1 MQGPL
6 REQARSHRGAA
17 GLVGWCG
24 GQSSMNLSG
33 PFIKRP
39 VATMLLSLAIMLL
52 GGVSFGLL
60 PVSPLPQMDFPV
72 IVVQASLPGA
82 SPEVM
87 ASTVA
92 TPLERSF
99 GSIAGVN
106 TMSSR
111 SSQGSTRVILQFDL
125 DRDINGAAREVQAA
139 INASR
144 TLLPSGMRSMPTY
157 KKVNP
162 SQAPIMV
169 LSLTSDV
176 LEKGQLYD
184 LASTILSQSLSQ
196 VQGVGE
202 VQIGGSSLP
211 AVRIELEPQ
220 SLNQY
225 GVALDDVRNTIAN
238 ANVRRPKGSVE
249 DDQRLWQVQAN
260 DQLEKA
266 KDYESLIIHYNG
278 GAALRLKDVA
288 KVSDGVEDRYNSGFF
303 NDDAA
308 VLLVINRQAGANIIE
323 TVNEI
328 KAQLPALQ
336 AVLPASVKLNLAM
349 DRSPVIKA
357 TLHEAEMTLLI
368 AVALVILVVFLFL
381 GNFRASLIPTLAVPV
396 SLVGTFA
403 VMYLYGFSLNNL
415 SLMALILATGL
426 VVDDAIVVL
435 ENISRHIDE
444 GVRPMRAAYLGAQ
457 EVGFTLLSMNVSLV
471 AVFLSI
477 LFMGGIIE
485 SLFREFSIT
494 LAAAIVVSLVVSLTL
509 TPMLCARW
517 LKPHTPGQEN
527 RLQRWSR
534 RANDWMVG
542 KYATSLDWVLRHK
555 RLTLLSLFV
564 TIGVNIAL
572 YVVVPKTFMPQQ
584 DTGQLIGF
592 VRGDDGLSFSVMQ
605 PKMEIFRR
613 AVLKDEA
620 VESVAGFIGGN
631 NGTNNAFMLVRLKP
645 IKERS
650 ISAQKVIERLR
661 KEMPKVPGAQLML
674 MADQDLQFGGGREQ
688 TTSQYS
694 YILQSG
700 DLGALR
706 EWYPKVV
713 TALKALPELT
723 AIDAREGRG
732 ARQVT
737 LIVDRDQAKRLGV
750 DMDMVTAV
758 LNNAYS
764 QRQIST
770 IYDSL
775 NQYQVV
781 MEVNPKYAQDPITL
795 KQVQVITAD
804 GARIPLS
811 TIAHYENSLENDRVS
826 HEGQFASESI
836 AFDMAE
842 GVTVEQGGA
851 AIERAIAKVGL
862 PEDVIAKM
870 AGTADAFAATQK
882 SQPWMILG
890 ALVAVYLVLGV
901 LYESYIHP
909 LTILSTLPSAGVG
922 ALLSIYALGGEF
934 SLISL
939 LGLFLLIGVV
949 KKNAILMIDLALQ
962 LERSQGMAPLES
974 IRSACLQR
982 LRPILM
988 TTLAAILGALPLLMS
1003 RAEGAEMRQ
1012 PLGLTIIGGL
1022 IFSQVLTLYTT
1033 PVVYLYLDRLRH
1045 RFNKWRGVRT
1055 DAALETPL

>member
-1 MQGPL
+1 
-6 REQARSHRGAA
+6 
-17 GLVGWCG
+17 
-24 GQSSMNLSG
+24 MNLSG
-33 PFIKRP
+33 PFIRRP

-52 GGVSFGLL
+52 GGMSFGLL

-72 IVVQASLPGA
+72 IVVQANLPGA

-99 GSIAGVN
+99 GAIAGVN

-144 TLLPSGMRSMPTY
+144 NLLPSGMRSMPTY

-162 SQAPIMV
+162 SQAPVMV

-196 VQGVGE
+196 VSGVGE

-220 SLNQY
+220 LLNQY
-225 GVALDDVRNTIAN
+225 GVALDDVRKAIADS
-238 ANVRRPKGSVE
+238 NVRRPKGSVE
-249 DDQRLWQVQAN
+249 DDQRMWQIQAN

-266 KDYESLIIHYNG
+266 KDYETLVIRYQDGSV
-278 GAALRLKDVA
+278 LRLKDVA
-288 KVSDGVEDRYNSGFF
+288 KVIDGVEDRYNSGFF
-303 NDDAA
+303 NNDAA

-368 AVALVILVVFLFL
+368 AVALVVLVVFLFL

-444 GVRPMRAAYLGAQ
+444 GVPPMQAAYLGAK
-457 EVGFTLLSMNVSLV
+457 EVGFTLLSMNASLV

-477 LFMGGIIE
+477 LFMGGIVE

-517 LKPHTPGQEN
+517 LKPHEPGQEN
-527 RLQRWSR
+527 RLQRTSR
-534 RANDWMVG
+534 RFNDWMVSG
-542 KYATSLDWVLRHK
+542 YATSLDWVLRHR
-555 RLTLLSLFV
+555 RLTLLSLLV
-564 TIGVNIAL
+564 TVGVNIAL

-605 PKMEIFRR
+605 PKMEVFRR
-613 AVLKDEA
+613 AVLKDDA
-620 VESVAGFIGGN
+620 VQSVAGFIGGN

-694 YILQSG
+694 YILQSA
-700 DLGALR
+700 DLASLR

-713 TALKALPELT
+713 AAFRALPELT
-723 AIDAREGRG
+723 AIDARDGGG
-732 ARQVT
+732 AQQVT
-737 LIVDRDQAKRLGV
+737 LVVDRDQAKRLGI
-750 DMDMVTAV
+750 DMAMVTTV

-781 MEVNPKYAQDPITL
+781 MEVNPKYAQDPNTL
-795 KQVQVITAD
+795 EQVQVITAD
-804 GARIPLS
+804 GARVPLS
-811 TIAHYENSLENDRVS
+811 TIAHYENSLEDDRVS
-826 HEGQFASESI
+826 HEGQFASEGIS
-836 AFDMAE
+836 FDMAE
-842 GVTVEQGGA
+842 GVTVEQGTA
-851 AIERAIAKVGL
+851 AIERAIARLGM

-882 SQPWMILG
+882 GQPLMILG
-890 ALVAVYLVLGV
+890 ALLAVYLVLGV

-922 ALLSIYALGGEF
+922 ALLSIYVLGEEF

-962 LERSQGMAPLES
+962 LERGGLAPQES
-974 IRSACLQR
+974 IRSACLLR

-988 TTLAAILGALPLLMS
+988 TTLAAILGALPLLIGG
-1003 RAEGAEMRQ
+1003 AEGSEMRQ

-1022 IFSQVLTLYTT
+1022 VFSQVLTLYTT
-1033 PVVYLYLDRLRH
+1033 PVVYLYLDKLRH
-1045 RFNKWRGVRT
+1045 RFNRWRGVRT
-1055 DAALETPL
+1055 DAAMETPL

>member
-1 MQGPL
+1 
-6 REQARSHRGAA
+6 
-17 GLVGWCG
+17 
-24 GQSSMNLSG
+24 MNLSG
-33 PFIKRP
+33 PFIRRP

-60 PVSPLPQMDFPV
+60 PVSPLPQIDFPV
-72 IVVQASLPGA
+72 IVVSASLPGA

-99 GSIAGVN
+99 GAIAGVN

-111 SSQGSTRVILQFDL
+111 SSQGSTRVILQFDQ

-144 TLLPSGMRSMPTY
+144 NLLPSGMRSMPTY

-176 LEKGQLYD
+176 LSKGELYD

-196 VQGVGE
+196 VPGVGE

-220 SLNQY
+220 LLNQY
-225 GVALDDVRNTIAN
+225 GVSLDEVRNTIAN
-238 ANVRRPKGSVE
+238 ANVRRPKGAVSDGE
-249 DDQRLWQVQAN
+249 RNWQIQAN

-266 KDYESLIIHYNG
+266 KDYEPLIIRYQD
-278 GAALRLKDVA
+278 GAALRLSHVA
-288 KVSDGVEDRYNSGFF
+288 KVQDSVEDRYNSGFF
-303 NDDAA
+303 NNDAA
-308 VLLVINRQAGANIIE
+308 VLLVVNRQAGANIIE
-323 TVNEI
+323 TVNAI

-403 VMYLYGFSLNNL
+403 IMYLYGFSLNNL

-435 ENISRHIDE
+435 ENISRHIDA
-444 GVRPMRAAYLGAQ
+444 GIAPMKAAYLGAK

-494 LAAAIVVSLVVSLTL
+494 LAASIVVSLVVSLTL

-517 LKPHTPGQEN
+517 LKPHVPGTEN
-527 RLQRWSR
+527 AMQRWSNR
-534 RANDWMVG
+534 LNERMVNG
-542 KYATSLDWVLRHK
+542 YARSLDWVLRHK
-555 RLTLLSLFV
+555 RLTLFSLLV
-564 TIGVNIAL
+564 TIGVNVAL

-605 PKMEIFRR
+605 PKMEIFRK
-613 AVLKDEA
+613 AVLADPA

-631 NGTNNAFMLVRLKP
+631 GGTNNALMIVRLKP
-645 IKERS
+645 ISERK

-661 KEMPKVPGAQLML
+661 ETLPKVPGGRLML

-688 TTSQYS
+688 TSSQYS

-700 DLGALR
+700 DLSELR
-706 EWYPKVV
+706 TWYPKVV
-713 TALKALPELT
+713 EALKALPELT

-732 ARQVT
+732 AQQVT
-737 LIVDRDQAKRLGV
+737 LVVDRDQAKRLGV
-750 DMDMVTAV
+750 DMNMVTAV

-775 NQYQVV
+775 NQYRVV
-781 MEVNPKYAQDPITL
+781 MEVNPQYARDPETL
-795 KQVQVITAD
+795 NQVQVITAD
-804 GARIPLS
+804 GQRIPLS
-811 TIAHYENSLENDRVS
+811 TIAHYENSLQDDRVE
-826 HEGQFASESI
+826 HEGQFASETI
-836 AFDMAE
+836 AFDLAN
-842 GVTVEQGGA
+842 GVSLEQGTA
-851 AIERAIAKVGL
+851 AIERAIAKLGL

-870 AGTADAFAATQK
+870 AGTGDAFAATQK
-882 SQPWMILG
+882 SQPFMILG
-890 ALVAVYLVLGV
+890 ALVAVYLVLGI

-922 ALLSIYALGGEF
+922 ALLSIYLTGGEF

-962 LERSQGMAPLES
+962 LERHAGMSPQES

-988 TTLAAILGALPLLMS
+988 TTLAALLGALPLMLS
-1003 RAEGAEMRQ
+1003 HAEGAEMRQ

-1022 IFSQVLTLYTT
+1022 IFSQILTLYTT
-1033 PVVYLYLDRLRH
+1033 PVVYLYLDRVRH
-1045 RFNKWRGVRT
+1045 RFNQWRGVRT

>member
-1 MQGPL
+1 
-6 REQARSHRGAA
+6 
-17 GLVGWCG
+17 
-24 GQSSMNLSG
+24 MNLSG

-39 VATMLLSLAIMLL
+39 VATMLLSFAIMLL

-72 IVVQASLPGA
+72 IVVQANLPGA

-99 GSIAGVN
+99 GAIAGVN

-144 TLLPSGMRSMPTY
+144 NLLPSGMRSMPTY

-176 LEKGQLYD
+176 LKKGQLYD

-196 VQGVGE
+196 VSGVGE

-211 AVRIELEPQ
+211 AVRIELEPHL
-220 SLNQY
+220 LNQY
-225 GVALDDVRNTIAN
+225 GVALDDVRTAV
-238 ANVRRPKGSVE
+238 ADSNVRRPKGSVE
-249 DDQRLWQVQAN
+249 DDQRMWQVQAN

-266 KDYESLIIHYNG
+266 KDYETLIIRYQDG
-278 GAALRLKDVA
+278 SVLRLKDVA
-288 KVSDGVEDRYNSGFF
+288 KVTDSVEDRYNSGFF
-303 NDDAA
+303 NNDAA

-368 AVALVILVVFLFL
+368 AVALVVLVVFLFL

-444 GVRPMRAAYLGAQ
+444 GVPPMKAAYRGAE

-494 LAAAIVVSLVVSLTL
+494 LAASIVVSLVVSLTL

-517 LKPHTPGQEN
+517 LKPHVPGQEN
-527 RLQRWSR
+527 RLQRWSQR
-534 RANDWMVG
+534 LNERMVRG
-542 KYATSLDWVLRHK
+542 YAISLDWVLHHR
-555 RLTLLSLFV
+555 RLTLLSLLV
-564 TIGVNIAL
+564 TIGVNVAL

-592 VRGDDGLSFSVMQ
+592 VRGDDGLSFNVMQ

-620 VESVAGFIGGN
+620 VQSVAGFIGGN

-645 IKERS
+645 IKERN

-694 YILQSG
+694 YILQSA
-700 DLGALR
+700 DLASLR
-706 EWYPKVV
+706 AWYPKVV
-713 TALKALPELT
+713 AAFRALPELT
-723 AIDAREGRG
+723 AIDARDGGG
-732 ARQVT
+732 AQQVT
-737 LIVDRDQAKRLGV
+737 LVVDRDQAKRLGI

-781 MEVNPKYAQDPITL
+781 MEVNPKYAQDPSTL
-795 KQVQVITAD
+795 EQVQVITAD
-804 GARIPLS
+804 GARVPLS
-811 TIAHYENSLENDRVS
+811 AIAHYENSLEDDRVS
-826 HEGQFASESI
+826 HEGQFASEGIS
-836 AFDMAE
+836 FDMAE
-842 GVTVEQGGA
+842 GVTVEQGTA
-851 AIERAIAKVGL
+851 AIERALAKLGL

-882 SQPWMILG
+882 SQPFMILG
-890 ALVAVYLVLGV
+890 ALLAVYLVLGV

-962 LERSQGMAPLES
+962 LERAGQTPLES
-974 IRSACLQR
+974 IRSACLLR

-988 TTLAAILGALPLLMS
+988 TTLAAILGALPLLLGA
-1003 RAEGAEMRQ
+1003 AEGSEMRR

-1022 IFSQVLTLYTT
+1022 VFSQVLTLYTT
-1033 PVVYLYLDRLRH
+1033 PVVYLYLDKLRH
-1045 RFNKWRGVRT
+1045 RFNRWRGVRT

>member
-1 MQGPL
+1 
-6 REQARSHRGAA
+6 
-17 GLVGWCG
+17 
-24 GQSSMNLSG
+24 MNLSG

-99 GSIAGVN
+99 GAIAGVN

-144 TLLPSGMRSMPTY
+144 NLLPSGMRSMPTY

-220 SLNQY
+220 ALNQY
-225 GVALDDVRNTIAN
+225 GVALDDVRKTIAD

-249 DDQRLWQVQAN
+249 DGQRLWQIQAN

-266 KDYESLIIHYNG
+266 KDYESLIIHYAD

-444 GVRPMRAAYLGAQ
+444 GVKPMQAAYLGAK

-477 LFMGGIIE
+477 LFMGGIVE

-534 RANDWMVG
+534 RTNDWMVD
-542 KYATSLDWVLRHK
+542 KYAISLDWVLRHR

-564 TIGVNIAL
+564 TVGVNVAL

-620 VESVAGFIGGN
+620 VESVAGFIGGS

-645 IKERS
+645 IKDRQL
-650 ISAQKVIERLR
+650 SAQKVIERLR

-688 TTSQYS
+688 TSSQYS

-700 DLGALR
+700 DLGQLR

-713 TALKALPELT
+713 AALRALPELT
-723 AIDAREGRG
+723 AIDAREGKG
-732 ARQVT
+732 AQQVT

-750 DMDMVTAV
+750 DMDMVTSV

-781 MEVNPKYAQDPITL
+781 MEVNPKYAQDPVTL

-804 GARIPLS
+804 GARVPLS
-811 TIAHYENSLENDRVS
+811 TFAHYESSLEDDRVS
-826 HEGQFASESI
+826 HEGQFASEDI

-842 GVTVEQGGA
+842 GVTVEQGSA

-882 SQPWMILG
+882 SQPFMILG
-890 ALVAVYLVLGV
+890 ALLAVYLVLGV

-962 LERSQGMAPLES
+962 LERHQGMTPLES

-988 TTLAAILGALPLLMS
+988 TTLAAILGALPLLLS

-1033 PVVYLYLDRLRH
+1033 PVVYLYLDKLRH

>member
-1 MQGPL
+1 
-6 REQARSHRGAA
+6 
-17 GLVGWCG
+17 
-24 GQSSMNLSG
+24 MNLSG
-33 PFIKRP
+33 PFIRRP

-99 GSIAGVN
+99 GAIAGVN

-144 TLLPSGMRSMPTY
+144 NLLPSGMRSMPTY

-196 VQGVGE
+196 VSGVGE

-220 SLNQY
+220 LLNQY
-225 GVALDDVRNTIAN
+225 GVALDDVRKTIAE

-249 DDQRLWQVQAN
+249 NSEQMWQVQAN

-266 KDYESLIIHYNG
+266 KDYEPLIIHYKD

-368 AVALVILVVFLFL
+368 AVALVILVVYLFL
-381 GNFRASLIPTLAVPV
+381 GNLRASLIPTLAVPV

-444 GVRPMRAAYLGAQ
+444 GIAPIKAAYLGAK

-477 LFMGGIIE
+477 LFMGGIIQ

-517 LKPHTPGQEN
+517 LKPHVPGREN
-527 RLQRWSR
+527 GLQRWSQH
-534 RANDWMVG
+534 ANDWMVAR
-542 KYATSLDWVLRHK
+542 YASSLDWVLRHK

-592 VRGDDGLSFSVMQ
+592 VRGDDGLSFTVMQ

-613 AVLKDEA
+613 EVLKDPA

-645 IKERS
+645 IKERNM
-650 ISAQKVIERLR
+650 SAQKVIERLR

-694 YILQSG
+694 YIIQSG
-700 DLGALR
+700 DLGSLR

-713 TALKALPELT
+713 TALRALPELT

-732 ARQVT
+732 AQQVT
-737 LIVDRDQAKRLGV
+737 LVVDRDQAKRLGI
-750 DMDMVTAV
+750 DMNMVTAV

-781 MEVNPKYAQDPITL
+781 MEVNPKYAQDPVTL
-795 KQVQVITAD
+795 NQVQVITAD
-804 GARIPLS
+804 GARVPLS
-811 TIAHYENSLENDRVS
+811 TIAHYENSLEDDRVS

-836 AFDMAE
+836 SFDMAE
-842 GVTVEQGGA
+842 GVTVEQGTA
-851 AIERAIAKVGL
+851 AIERAIAKVGM
-862 PEDVIAKM
+862 PEDVIVKM

-882 SQPWMILG
+882 SQPFMILG
-890 ALVAVYLVLGV
+890 ALLAVYLVLGV

-922 ALLSIYALGGEF
+922 ALLSIYVLGGEF

-962 LERSQGMAPLES
+962 LERHQGLGPLES
-974 IRSACLQR
+974 IRSACLLR

-988 TTLAAILGALPLLMS
+988 TTLAAILGALPLLLGS
-1003 RAEGAEMRQ
+1003 AEGAEMRQ

-1022 IFSQVLTLYTT
+1022 VFSQILTLYTT

-1045 RFNKWRGVRT
+1045 KFNHWRGVRT

>member
-1 MQGPL
+1 
-6 REQARSHRGAA
+6 
-17 GLVGWCG
+17 
-24 GQSSMNLSG
+24 MNLSG

-72 IVVQASLPGA
+72 IVVSASLPGA

-99 GSIAGVN
+99 GAIAGVN
-106 TMSSR
+106 TMSSN
-111 SSQGSTRVILQFDL
+111 SSQGSTRVILQFDQ

-144 TLLPSGMRSMPTY
+144 NLLPSGMKSMPTY
-157 KKVNP
+157 KKINP

-169 LSLTSDV
+169 LSLTSEV
-176 LEKGQLYD
+176 LSKGQLYD

-196 VQGVGE
+196 VPGVGE

-220 SLNQY
+220 LLNQY
-225 GVALDDVRNTIAN
+225 GVSLDDVRNTIAN
-238 ANVRRPKGSVE
+238 ANVRRPKGAVSDGE
-249 DDQRLWQVQAN
+249 RNWQIQAN

-266 KDYESLIIHYNG
+266 KDYEPLIIRYQD
-278 GAALRLKDVA
+278 GAALRLSHVA
-288 KVSDGVEDRYNSGFF
+288 KVKDSVEDRYNSGFF
-303 NDDAA
+303 NNDAA
-308 VLLVINRQAGANIIE
+308 VLLVVNRQAGANIIE
-323 TVNEI
+323 TVNAI

-336 AVLPASVKLNLAM
+336 AVLPASVQLNLAM

-381 GNFRASLIPTLAVPV
+381 GNLRASLIPTLAVPV

-403 VMYLYGFSLNNL
+403 IMYLYGFSLNNL

-435 ENISRHIDE
+435 ENISRHIDA
-444 GVRPMRAAYLGAQ
+444 GVAPMKAAYLGAK

-477 LFMGGIIE
+477 LFMGGIVE

-494 LAAAIVVSLVVSLTL
+494 LAASIVVSLVVSLTL

-517 LKPHTPGQEN
+517 LKPHVPGTEN
-527 RLQRWSR
+527 AMQRWSIR
-534 RANDWMVG
+534 LNERMVSG
-542 KYATSLDWVLRHK
+542 YARSLDWVLRHK
-555 RLTLLSLFV
+555 RLTLFSLLL
-564 TIGVNIAL
+564 TIGVNVAL

-605 PKMEIFRR
+605 PKMEIFRK
-613 AVLKDEA
+613 AVLADPA

-631 NGTNNAFMLVRLKP
+631 GGTNNAFMIVRLKP
-645 IKERS
+645 ISERKV
-650 ISAQKVIERLR
+650 SAQKVIERLR
-661 KEMPKVPGAQLML
+661 ENMPKVPGGRLML
-674 MADQDLQFGGGREQ
+674 MADQDLQFGGGRDQ
-688 TTSQYS
+688 TSSQYS

-700 DLGALR
+700 DLAQLR
-706 EWYPKVV
+706 IWYPKVV
-713 TALKALPELT
+713 AALKALPELT

-732 ARQVT
+732 AQQVT
-737 LIVDRDQAKRLGV
+737 LVVDRDQAKRLGV

-781 MEVNPKYAQDPITL
+781 MEVNPKYAQDPETL
-795 KQVQVITAD
+795 NQVQVITAD
-804 GARIPLS
+804 GQRIPLS
-811 TIAHYENSLENDRVS
+811 TIAHYENSLQNDRVS

-836 AFDMAE
+836 AFDMAP
-842 GVTVEQGGA
+842 GVTMEQGTA
-851 AIERAIAKVGL
+851 AIERAIAKLGL
-862 PEDVIAKM
+862 PEEVIAKM
-870 AGTADAFAATQK
+870 AGTGDAFAATQK
-882 SQPWMILG
+882 SQPFMILG
-890 ALVAVYLVLGV
+890 ALVAVYLVLGI

-922 ALLSIYALGGEF
+922 ALLSIYLTGGEF

-962 LERSQGMAPLES
+962 LERHSGLDPQES

-988 TTLAAILGALPLLMS
+988 TTLAAILGALPLMLS
-1003 RAEGAEMRQ
+1003 SAEGAEMRQ

-1022 IFSQVLTLYTT
+1022 IFSQILTLYTT

>member
-1 MQGPL
+1 
-6 REQARSHRGAA
+6 
-17 GLVGWCG
+17 
-24 GQSSMNLSG
+24 
-33 PFIKRP
+33 
-39 VATMLLSLAIMLL
+39 MLLSLAIMLL

-99 GSIAGVN
+99 GAIAGVN

-144 TLLPSGMRSMPTY
+144 NLLPSGMRSMPTY

-220 SLNQY
+220 ALNQY
-225 GVALDDVRNTIAN
+225 GVALDEVRKTIAD

-249 DDQRLWQVQAN
+249 DGQRLWQIQAN

-266 KDYESLIIHYNG
+266 KDYESLIIHYAD

-444 GVRPMRAAYLGAQ
+444 GVKPMQAAYLGAK

-477 LFMGGIIE
+477 LFMGGIVE

-534 RANDWMVG
+534 RTNDWMVAR
-542 KYATSLDWVLRHK
+542 YATSLDWVLRHR

-564 TIGVNIAL
+564 TVGVNVAL

-620 VESVAGFIGGN
+620 VESVAGFIGGS

-645 IKERS
+645 IKDRQL
-650 ISAQKVIERLR
+650 SAQKVIERLR

-688 TTSQYS
+688 TSSQYS

-700 DLGALR
+700 DLGELR
-706 EWYPKVV
+706 KWYPKVV
-713 TALKALPELT
+713 AALRALPELT
-723 AIDAREGRG
+723 AIDAREGKG
-732 ARQVT
+732 AQQVT
-737 LIVDRDQAKRLGV
+737 LIVDRDQAKRLGI
-750 DMDMVTAV
+750 DMDMVTSV

-781 MEVNPKYAQDPITL
+781 MEVNQKYAQDPVTL

-804 GARIPLS
+804 GARVPLS
-811 TIAHYENSLENDRVS
+811 TFAHYENSLEDDRVS
-826 HEGQFASESI
+826 HEGQFASEDI

-842 GVTVEQGGA
+842 GVTVEQGSA

-882 SQPWMILG
+882 SQPFMILG
-890 ALVAVYLVLGV
+890 ALLAVYLVLGV

-962 LERSQGMAPLES
+962 LERHQGMTPLES

-988 TTLAAILGALPLLMS
+988 TTLAAILGALPLLLS

-1033 PVVYLYLDRLRH
+1033 PVVYLYLDKLRH

>member
-1 MQGPL
+1 
-6 REQARSHRGAA
+6 
-17 GLVGWCG
+17 
-24 GQSSMNLSG
+24 MNLSG
-33 PFIKRP
+33 PFIRRP
-39 VATMLLSLAIMLL
+39 VATMLLSFAIMLL

-60 PVSPLPQMDFPV
+60 PVAPLPQMDFPV
-72 IVVQASLPGA
+72 IVVQANLPGA

-99 GSIAGVN
+99 GAIAGVN

-144 TLLPSGMRSMPTY
+144 NLLPSGMRSMPTY

-196 VQGVGE
+196 VSGVGE

-220 SLNQY
+220 LLNQY
-225 GVALDDVRNTIAN
+225 GVALDDVRSAIADS
-238 ANVRRPKGSVE
+238 NVRRPKGSVE
-249 DDQRLWQVQAN
+249 DAQRMWQIQAN

-266 KDYESLIIHYNG
+266 KDYETLIIRYQDG
-278 GAALRLKDVA
+278 SVLRLKDVA
-288 KVSDGVEDRYNSGFF
+288 KVTDGVEDRYNSGFF

-328 KAQLPALQ
+328 KNQLPALQ

-368 AVALVILVVFLFL
+368 AVALVVLVVFLFL

-444 GVRPMRAAYLGAQ
+444 GVPPMKAAYLGAE

-517 LKPHTPGQEN
+517 LKPHVPGQEN

-534 RANDWMVG
+534 RLNERMVRG
-542 KYATSLDWVLRHK
+542 YARSLDWVLRHR
-555 RLTLLSLFV
+555 RLTLLSLLV

-592 VRGDDGLSFSVMQ
+592 VRGDDGLSFNVMQ

-645 IKERS
+645 INERG

-661 KEMPKVPGAQLML
+661 KEMPLVPGGRLML

-700 DLGALR
+700 DLASLR
-706 EWYPKVV
+706 QWYPKV
-713 TALKALPELT
+713 AAAFRALPELT
-723 AIDAREGRG
+723 AIDARDGGG
-732 ARQVT
+732 AQQIT
-737 LIVDRDQAKRLGV
+737 LVVDRDQAKRLGI
-750 DMDMVTAV
+750 DMDMVTSV

-781 MEVNPKYAQDPITL
+781 MEVNPKYAQDPSTL
-795 KQVQVITAD
+795 DQVQVITAD
-804 GARIPLS
+804 GARVPLS
-811 TIAHYENSLENDRVS
+811 TIAHYESSLEDDRVS
-826 HEGQFASESI
+826 HEGQFASEDIS
-836 AFDMAE
+836 FDLAE
-842 GVTVEQGGA
+842 GVTVEQGTA
-851 AIERAIAKVGL
+851 AIERAIARLGM
-862 PEDVIAKM
+862 PEDIIAKM

-882 SQPWMILG
+882 SQPFMILG
-890 ALVAVYLVLGV
+890 ALLAVYLVLGV

-909 LTILSTLPSAGVG
+909 LTILSNLPSAGVG
-922 ALLSIYALGGEF
+922 ALLSIYLLGGEF

-962 LERSQGMAPLES
+962 LERGGQSPQDS
-974 IRSACLQR
+974 IRNACLLR

-988 TTLAAILGALPLLMS
+988 TTLAAILGALPLLLGG
-1003 RAEGAEMRQ
+1003 AEGSEMRQ

-1022 IFSQVLTLYTT
+1022 VFSQILTLYTT
-1033 PVVYLYLDRLRH
+1033 PVVYLYLDKLRH
-1045 RFNKWRGVRT
+1045 RFNRWRGVRT

>member
-1 MQGPL
+1 
-6 REQARSHRGAA
+6 
-17 GLVGWCG
+17 
-24 GQSSMNLSG
+24 MNLSG
-33 PFIKRP
+33 PFIRRP
-39 VATMLLSLAIMLL
+39 VATMLLSLAIVLL

-99 GSIAGVN
+99 GVIPGVN

-144 TLLPSGMRSMPTY
+144 NLLPSGMRSMPTY

-176 LEKGQLYD
+176 LQKGQLYD

-196 VQGVGE
+196 VPGVGE

-220 SLNQY
+220 ALNQY
-225 GVALDDVRNTIAN
+225 GVALDDVRTTIAN
-238 ANVRRPKGSVE
+238 ANVRRPKGSLE
-249 DDQRLWQVQAN
+249 DDQRNWQVQAN

-266 KDYESLIIHYNG
+266 KDYEPLIIHYQN
-278 GAALRLKDVA
+278 GAALRLGDVA
-288 KVSDGVEDRYNSGFF
+288 KIKDSVEDRYNSGFF
-303 NDDAA
+303 NNDAA
-308 VLLVINRQAGANIIE
+308 VLLVINRQAGANIIQ

-336 AVLPASVKLNLAM
+336 AVLPSSVKLNLAM

-368 AVALVILVVFLFL
+368 AVALVVLVVYLFL

-396 SLVGTFA
+396 SLIGTFA
-403 VMYLYGFSLNNL
+403 IMYLYGFSLNNL

-444 GVRPMRAAYLGAQ
+444 GVSPMKAAYLGAK

-494 LAAAIVVSLVVSLTL
+494 LAVSIIVSLVVSLTL

-517 LKPHTPGQEN
+517 LKPQGAQT
-527 RLQRWSR
+527 RLQRWSEQ
-534 RANDWMVG
+534 ANERMVSA
-542 KYATSLDWVLRHK
+542 YARSLDWVLRHR
-555 RLTLLSLFV
+555 RLTLLSLLV
-564 TIGVNIAL
+564 TIAVNVAL

-592 VRGDDGLSFSVMQ
+592 IRGDDGLSFGVMQ
-605 PKMEIFRR
+605 PKMETFRKAILADP
-613 AVLKDEA
+613 AVQ
-620 VESVAGFIGGN
+620 SVAGFIGGN

-645 IKERS
+645 IKERN

-661 KEMPKVPGAQLML
+661 DEMPKVPGARLML

-688 TTSQYS
+688 TTAQYS
-694 YILQSG
+694 YILQSD
-700 DLGALR
+700 DLAALR
-706 EWYPKVV
+706 EWYPKVI
-713 TALKALPELT
+713 AAFKGLPELT

-732 ARQVT
+732 AQQTT
-737 LIVDRDQAKRLGV
+737 LVVDRDTAKRLGV
-750 DMDMVTAV
+750 DMSMVTAV

-781 MEVNPKYAQDPITL
+781 MEVNPKYAQDPETL
-795 KQVQVITAD
+795 NQVKVIGSD
-804 GARIPLS
+804 GQRIPLS
-811 TIAHYENSLENDRVS
+811 AIAHYENSLQEDQVS
-826 HEGQFASESI
+826 HEGQFASQSLS
-836 AFDMAE
+836 FDMAP
-842 GVTVEQGGA
+842 GVTVEQGTA
-851 AIERAIAKVGL
+851 AIERAVAKLGL
-862 PEDVIAKM
+862 PESVIAKM
-870 AGTADAFAATQK
+870 AGTSDAFAATQK
-882 SQPWMILG
+882 SQPFMILG

-922 ALLSIYALGGEF
+922 ALLSIYLLGGEF

-962 LERSQGMAPLES
+962 LERHSALEPLAS
-974 IRSACLQR
+974 IREACLLR

-988 TTLAAILGALPLLMS
+988 TTLAAILGALPLLLS
-1003 RAEGAEMRQ
+1003 TAEGAEMRQ

-1022 IFSQVLTLYTT
+1022 VFSQVLTLYTT

-1045 RFNKWRGVRT
+1045 RFNAWRGVRT
-1055 DAALETPL
+1055 DGALETPL

>member
-1 MQGPL
+1 
-6 REQARSHRGAA
+6 
-17 GLVGWCG
+17 
-24 GQSSMNLSG
+24 MNLSG

-39 VATMLLSLAIMLL
+39 VATMLLSLAILLL

-82 SPEVM
+82 SPDVM

-99 GSIAGVN
+99 GAIAGVN

-144 TLLPSGMRSMPTY
+144 NLLPSGMRSMPTY

-220 SLNQY
+220 ALNQY

-249 DDQRLWQVQAN
+249 DGQRLWQVQAN

-266 KDYESLIIHYNG
+266 KDYESLIIHYAD

-303 NDDAA
+303 NNDAA

-336 AVLPASVKLNLAM
+336 AVLPASVKLNVAM

-435 ENISRHIDE
+435 ENISRHIDK
-444 GVRPMRAAYLGAQ
+444 GVPPMKAAYLGAQ
-457 EVGFTLLSMNVSLV
+457 EVGFTLLSMNASLV

-477 LFMGGIIE
+477 LFMGGIVE

-494 LAAAIVVSLVVSLTL
+494 LAASIVVSLVVSLTL

-517 LKPHTPGQEN
+517 LKPHTPGEEN
-527 RLQRWSR
+527 RLQRWSQ
-534 RANDWMVG
+534 RANEWMVG
-542 KYATSLDWVLRHK
+542 KYATSLDWVLRHR
-555 RLTLLSLFV
+555 RLTLLSLIV
-564 TIGVNIAL
+564 TVGVNIAL

-605 PKMEIFRR
+605 PKMETFRR
-613 AVLKDEA
+613 AVLKDDA
-620 VESVAGFIGGN
+620 VQSVAGFIGGT

-645 IKERS
+645 IKERNL
-650 ISAQKVIERLR
+650 SAQKVIERLR
-661 KEMPKVPGAQLML
+661 KEMPKVAGAQLML

-694 YILQSG
+694 YILQSA
-700 DLGALR
+700 DLGELR
-706 EWYPKVV
+706 QWYPKVV

-732 ARQVT
+732 AQQVT

-795 KQVQVITAD
+795 NQVQVITAD

-811 TIAHYENSLENDRVS
+811 TIAHYENSLEDDRVS

-836 AFDMAE
+836 SFDMAE
-842 GVTVEQGGA
+842 GVAVEQGTA
-851 AIERAIAKVGL
+851 AIERAIARLGM
-862 PEDVIAKM
+862 PEDVIVKM

-962 LERSQGMAPLES
+962 LERHQGMAPLES

-988 TTLAAILGALPLLMS
+988 TTLAAILGALPLLLG

-1022 IFSQVLTLYTT
+1022 VFSQVLTLYTT
-1033 PVVYLYLDRLRH
+1033 PVVYLYLDKLRH
-1045 RFNKWRGVRT
+1045 RFNHWRGVRT

>member
-1 MQGPL
+1 
-6 REQARSHRGAA
+6 
-17 GLVGWCG
+17 
-24 GQSSMNLSG
+24 MNLSG

-99 GSIAGVN
+99 GTIAGVN

-527 RLQRWSR
+527 RLQRWSQQV
-534 RANDWMVG
+534 NEWMVG

-564 TIGVNIAL
+564 TIGVNVAL

-645 IKERS
+645 IKERN

-713 TALKALPELT
+713 TALRALPELT

-811 TIAHYENSLENDRVS
+811 TIAHYENSLEDDRVS

-836 AFDMAE
+836 SFDMAE
-842 GVTVEQGGA
+842 GVTVEQGTA

-862 PEDVIAKM
+862 PEDVIVKM

-882 SQPWMILG
+882 SQPFMILG

-962 LERSQGMAPLES
+962 LERHQGMAPLES

-988 TTLAAILGALPLLMS
+988 TTLAAILGALPLLLS

-1033 PVVYLYLDRLRH
+1033 PVVYLYLDKLRH

>member
-1 MQGPL
+1 
-6 REQARSHRGAA
+6 
-17 GLVGWCG
+17 
-24 GQSSMNLSG
+24 MNLSG

-99 GSIAGVN
+99 GAIAGVN

-144 TLLPSGMRSMPTY
+144 NLLPSGMRSMPTY

-196 VQGVGE
+196 VRGVGE

-220 SLNQY
+220 LLNQY
-225 GVALDDVRNTIAN
+225 GVALDDVRNAIAN
-238 ANVRRPKGSVE
+238 ANQRRPKGSVE
-249 DDQRLWQVQAN
+249 DDQRLWQIQAN

-266 KDYESLIIHYNG
+266 RDYEPLIIHYKD

-381 GNFRASLIPTLAVPV
+381 GNFRASVIPTLAVPV

-444 GVRPMRAAYLGAQ
+444 GIAPMKAAYLGAK

-477 LFMGGIIE
+477 LFMGGIIQ

-527 RLQRWSR
+527 TLQRWSR
-534 RANDWMVG
+534 RSNEWMVG

-555 RLTLLSLFV
+555 RLTLFSLLV
-564 TIGVNIAL
+564 TIGVNVAL

-613 AVLKDEA
+613 AVLKDTA

-645 IKERS
+645 IKERD

-700 DLGALR
+700 DLGELR
-706 EWYPKVV
+706 QWYPKVV
-713 TALKALPELT
+713 SALRALPELT

-732 ARQVT
+732 AQQVT
-737 LIVDRDQAKRLGV
+737 LVVDRDQAKRLGV
-750 DMDMVTAV
+750 DMNMVTAV

-781 MEVNPKYAQDPITL
+781 MEVNPKYARDPITL
-795 KQVQVITAD
+795 NQVQVITSE

-811 TIAHYENSLENDRVS
+811 TIAHYENSLEDDRVS

-836 AFDMAE
+836 SFDMAE
-842 GVTVEQGGA
+842 GVTVEQGTA
-851 AIERAIAKVGL
+851 AIERAIAKLGM
-862 PEDVIAKM
+862 PEDVIIKM

-882 SQPWMILG
+882 GQPFMILG
-890 ALVAVYLVLGV
+890 ALLAVYLVLGV

-922 ALLSIYALGGEF
+922 ALLSIYVLGGEF

-962 LERSQGMAPLES
+962 LERHQGLDPLQS

-988 TTLAAILGALPLLMS
+988 TTLAAILGALPLLLGG
-1003 RAEGAEMRQ
+1003 AEGSEMRQ

-1022 IFSQVLTLYTT
+1022 VFSQVLTLYTT

-1045 RFNKWRGVRT
+1045 KFNHWRGVRT

>member
-1 MQGPL
+1 
-6 REQARSHRGAA
+6 
-17 GLVGWCG
+17 
-24 GQSSMNLSG
+24 
-33 PFIKRP
+33 
-39 VATMLLSLAIMLL
+39 MLL

-99 GSIAGVN
+99 GAIAGVN

-144 TLLPSGMRSMPTY
+144 NLLPSGMRSMPTY

-196 VQGVGE
+196 VSGVGE

-220 SLNQY
+220 LLNQY
-225 GVALDDVRNTIAN
+225 GVALDDVRKTIAE

-249 DDQRLWQVQAN
+249 TSEQMWQVQAN

-266 KDYESLIIHYNG
+266 KDYEPLIIHYKD

-368 AVALVILVVFLFL
+368 AVALVILVVYLFL
-381 GNFRASLIPTLAVPV
+381 GNLRASLIPTLAVPV

-444 GVRPMRAAYLGAQ
+444 GIAPMKAAYLGAK

-494 LAAAIVVSLVVSLTL
+494 LAAAIIVSLVVSLTL

-517 LKPHTPGQEN
+517 LKPHVPGQEN
-527 RLQRWSR
+527 GLQRWSQ
-534 RANDWMVG
+534 RANDWMVA
-542 KYATSLDWVLRHK
+542 KYASSLDWVLCHK

-592 VRGDDGLSFSVMQ
+592 VRGDDGLSFTVMQ

-613 AVLKDEA
+613 EVLKDPA
-620 VESVAGFIGGN
+620 VESVAGFIGGS

-645 IKERS
+645 IKERN

-694 YILQSG
+694 YIIQSG

-713 TALKALPELT
+713 TALRALPELT
-723 AIDAREGRG
+723 AIDAREGQG
-732 ARQVT
+732 AQQVT
-737 LIVDRDQAKRLGV
+737 LVVDRDQAKRLGI
-750 DMDMVTAV
+750 DMNMVTAV

-795 KQVQVITAD
+795 NQVQVITAD
-804 GARIPLS
+804 GARVPLS
-811 TIAHYENSLENDRVS
+811 TIAHYENSLEDDRVS

-836 AFDMAE
+836 SFDMAE
-842 GVTVEQGGA
+842 GVTVEQGTA
-851 AIERAIAKVGL
+851 AIERAIAKVGM
-862 PEDVIAKM
+862 PEDVIVKM

-882 SQPWMILG
+882 SQPFMILG
-890 ALVAVYLVLGV
+890 ALLAVYLVLGV

-922 ALLSIYALGGEF
+922 ALLSIYVLGSQF

-962 LERSQGMAPLES
+962 LERHQGLGPLES
-974 IRSACLQR
+974 IRSACLLR

-988 TTLAAILGALPLLMS
+988 TTLAAILGALPLLLGS
-1003 RAEGAEMRQ
+1003 AEGAEMRQ

-1022 IFSQVLTLYTT
+1022 VFSQILTLYTT

-1045 RFNKWRGVRT
+1045 KFNHWRGVRT

>member
-1 MQGPL
+1 
-6 REQARSHRGAA
+6 
-17 GLVGWCG
+17 
-24 GQSSMNLSG
+24 MNLSG

-39 VATMLLSLAIMLL
+39 VATMLLSFAIMLL

-72 IVVQASLPGA
+72 IVVQANLPGA

-99 GSIAGVN
+99 GAIAGVN

-144 TLLPSGMRSMPTY
+144 NLLPSGMRSMPTY

-176 LEKGQLYD
+176 LKKGQLYD

-196 VQGVGE
+196 VSGVGE

-211 AVRIELEPQ
+211 AVRIELEPHL
-220 SLNQY
+220 LNQY
-225 GVALDDVRNTIAN
+225 GVALDDVRTAV
-238 ANVRRPKGSVE
+238 ADSNVRRPKGSVE
-249 DDQRLWQVQAN
+249 DDQRMWRVQAN

-266 KDYESLIIHYNG
+266 KDYETLIIRYQDG
-278 GAALRLKDVA
+278 SVLRLKDVA
-288 KVSDGVEDRYNSGFF
+288 KVTDSVEDRYNSGFF
-303 NDDAA
+303 NNDAA

-368 AVALVILVVFLFL
+368 AVALVVLVVFLFL

-444 GVRPMRAAYLGAQ
+444 GVPPMKAAYRGAE

-494 LAAAIVVSLVVSLTL
+494 LAASIVVSLVVSLTL

-517 LKPHTPGQEN
+517 LKPHVPGQEN
-527 RLQRWSR
+527 RLQRWSQR
-534 RANDWMVG
+534 LNERMVRG
-542 KYATSLDWVLRHK
+542 YAISLDWVLHHR
-555 RLTLLSLFV
+555 RLTLLSLLV
-564 TIGVNIAL
+564 TIGVNVAL

-592 VRGDDGLSFSVMQ
+592 VRGDDGLSFNVMQ

-620 VESVAGFIGGN
+620 VQSVAGFIGGN

-645 IKERS
+645 IKERN

-694 YILQSG
+694 YILQSA
-700 DLGALR
+700 DLASLR
-706 EWYPKVV
+706 AWYPKVV
-713 TALKALPELT
+713 AAFRALPELT
-723 AIDAREGRG
+723 AIDARDGGG
-732 ARQVT
+732 AQQVT
-737 LIVDRDQAKRLGV
+737 LVVDRDQAKRLGI

-781 MEVNPKYAQDPITL
+781 MEVNPKYAQDPSTL
-795 KQVQVITAD
+795 EQVQVITAD
-804 GARIPLS
+804 GARVPLS
-811 TIAHYENSLENDRVS
+811 AIAHYENSLEDDRVS
-826 HEGQFASESI
+826 HEGQFASEGIS
-836 AFDMAE
+836 FDMAE
-842 GVTVEQGGA
+842 GVTVEQGTA
-851 AIERAIAKVGL
+851 AIERALAKLGL

-882 SQPWMILG
+882 SQPFMILG
-890 ALVAVYLVLGV
+890 ALLAVYLVLGV

-962 LERSQGMAPLES
+962 LERAGQTPLES
-974 IRSACLQR
+974 IRSACLLR

-988 TTLAAILGALPLLMS
+988 TTLAAILGALPLLLGA
-1003 RAEGAEMRQ
+1003 AEGSEMRR

-1022 IFSQVLTLYTT
+1022 VFSQVLTLYTT
-1033 PVVYLYLDRLRH
+1033 PVVYLYLDKLRH
-1045 RFNKWRGVRT
+1045 RFNRWRGVRT

>member
-1 MQGPL
+1 
-6 REQARSHRGAA
+6 
-17 GLVGWCG
+17 
-24 GQSSMNLSG
+24 MNLSG
-33 PFIKRP
+33 PFIRRP
-39 VATMLLSLAIMLL
+39 VATMLLSFAIMLL

-72 IVVQASLPGA
+72 IVVQANLPGA

-99 GSIAGVN
+99 GAIAGVN

-144 TLLPSGMRSMPTY
+144 NLLPSGMRSMPTY

-196 VQGVGE
+196 VAGVGE

-220 SLNQY
+220 LLNQY
-225 GVALDDVRNTIAN
+225 GVALDDVRTAIADS
-238 ANVRRPKGSVE
+238 NVRRPKGSVE
-249 DDQRLWQVQAN
+249 DDRRMWQVQAN

-266 KDYESLIIHYNG
+266 KDYETLIIRYQDG
-278 GAALRLKDVA
+278 SVLRLKDVA
-288 KVSDGVEDRYNSGFF
+288 KVTDSVEDRYNSGFF
-303 NDDAA
+303 NNDAA

-368 AVALVILVVFLFL
+368 AVALVVLVVFLFL

-444 GVRPMRAAYLGAQ
+444 GVPPMTAAYRGAE

-494 LAAAIVVSLVVSLTL
+494 LAASIVVSLMVSLTL

-517 LKPHTPGQEN
+517 LKPHVPGQEN
-527 RLQRWSR
+527 RLQRWSQR
-534 RANDWMVG
+534 LNDRMVRG
-542 KYATSLDWVLRHK
+542 YAISLDWVLRHR
-555 RLTLLSLFV
+555 RLTLLSLLV
-564 TIGVNIAL
+564 TIGVNVAL

-592 VRGDDGLSFSVMQ
+592 VRGDDGLSFNVMQ

-620 VESVAGFIGGN
+620 VQSVAGFIGGN

-645 IKERS
+645 IKERN

-694 YILQSG
+694 YILQSA
-700 DLGALR
+700 DLASLR
-706 EWYPKVV
+706 AWYPKVV
-713 TALKALPELT
+713 AAFRALPELT
-723 AIDAREGRG
+723 AIDARDGGG
-732 ARQVT
+732 AQQVT
-737 LIVDRDQAKRLGV
+737 LVVDRDQAKRLGI

-781 MEVNPKYAQDPITL
+781 MEVNPKYAQDPSTL
-795 KQVQVITAD
+795 EQVQVITAD
-804 GARIPLS
+804 GARVPLS
-811 TIAHYENSLENDRVS
+811 AIAHYENSLEDDRVS
-826 HEGQFASESI
+826 HEGQFASEGIS
-836 AFDMAE
+836 FDMAE
-842 GVTVEQGGA
+842 GVTVEQGTA
-851 AIERAIAKVGL
+851 AIERALAKLGL

-882 SQPWMILG
+882 SQPFMILG
-890 ALVAVYLVLGV
+890 ALLAVYLVLGV

-962 LERSQGMAPLES
+962 LERAGQTPLES
-974 IRSACLQR
+974 IRSACLLR

-988 TTLAAILGALPLLMS
+988 TTLAAILGALPLLLGA
-1003 RAEGAEMRQ
+1003 AEGSEMRQ

-1022 IFSQVLTLYTT
+1022 VFSQVLTLYTT
-1033 PVVYLYLDRLRH
+1033 PVVYLYLDKLRH
-1045 RFNKWRGVRT
+1045 RFNRWRGVRT

>member
-1 MQGPL
+1 
-6 REQARSHRGAA
+6 
-17 GLVGWCG
+17 
-24 GQSSMNLSG
+24 MNLSG

-39 VATMLLSLAIMLL
+39 VATMLLSFAIMLL
-52 GGVSFGLL
+52 GGVCFGLL

-72 IVVQASLPGA
+72 IVVQANLPGA

-99 GSIAGVN
+99 GAIAGVN

-144 TLLPSGMRSMPTY
+144 NLLPSGMRSMPTY

-196 VQGVGE
+196 VSGVGE

-220 SLNQY
+220 LLNQY
-225 GVALDDVRNTIAN
+225 GVALDDVRTAIADS
-238 ANVRRPKGSVE
+238 NVRRPKGSVE
-249 DDQRLWQVQAN
+249 DDQRMWQVQAN

-266 KDYESLIIHYNG
+266 KDYETLVIRYQDGSV
-278 GAALRLKDVA
+278 LRLKDVA
-288 KVSDGVEDRYNSGFF
+288 KVTDSVEDRYNSGFF
-303 NDDAA
+303 NNDAA

-368 AVALVILVVFLFL
+368 AVALVVLVVFLFL

-435 ENISRHIDE
+435 ENISRH
-444 GVRPMRAAYLGAQ
+444 
-457 EVGFTLLSMNVSLV
+457 VSLV

-494 LAAAIVVSLVVSLTL
+494 LAASIVVSLVVSLTL

-517 LKPHTPGQEN
+517 LKPHVPGQEN
-527 RLQRWSR
+527 RLQRWSQR
-534 RANDWMVG
+534 INERMVRG
-542 KYATSLDWVLRHK
+542 YATSLDWVLRHR
-555 RLTLLSLFV
+555 RLTLLSLLV
-564 TIGVNIAL
+564 TIGVNVAL

-592 VRGDDGLSFSVMQ
+592 VRGDDGLSFNVMQ

-620 VESVAGFIGGN
+620 VQSVAGFIGGN

-645 IKERS
+645 IKERN

-694 YILQSG
+694 YILQSA
-700 DLGALR
+700 DLASLR
-706 EWYPKVV
+706 TWYPKLV
-713 TALKALPELT
+713 AAFRALPELT
-723 AIDAREGRG
+723 AIDARDGGG
-732 ARQVT
+732 AQQVT
-737 LIVDRDQAKRLGV
+737 LMVDRDQAKRLGI
-750 DMDMVTAV
+750 DMDMVTTV

-781 MEVNPKYAQDPITL
+781 MEVNPKYAQDPSTL
-795 KQVQVITAD
+795 EQVQVITAD
-804 GARIPLS
+804 GARVPLS
-811 TIAHYENSLENDRVS
+811 AIAHYENSLEDDRVS

-836 AFDMAE
+836 SFDMAE
-842 GVTVEQGGA
+842 GVTVEQGTA
-851 AIERAIAKVGL
+851 AIERAIAKLGM
-862 PEDVIAKM
+862 PEDVIVKV

-882 SQPWMILG
+882 SQPFMILG
-890 ALVAVYLVLGV
+890 ALLAVYLVLGV

-922 ALLSIYALGGEF
+922 ALLSIYALGSEF

-962 LERSQGMAPLES
+962 LERAGQTPLES
-974 IRSACLQR
+974 IRSACLLR

-988 TTLAAILGALPLLMS
+988 TTLAAILGALPLLLGA
-1003 RAEGAEMRQ
+1003 AEGSEMRQ

-1022 IFSQVLTLYTT
+1022 VFSQVLTLYTT
-1033 PVVYLYLDRLRH
+1033 PVVYLYLDKLRH
-1045 RFNKWRGVRT
+1045 RFNRWRGVRT

>member
-1 MQGPL
+1 
-6 REQARSHRGAA
+6 
-17 GLVGWCG
+17 
-24 GQSSMNLSG
+24 MNLSG
-33 PFIKRP
+33 PFIRRP

-60 PVSPLPQMDFPV
+60 PVSPLPQIDFPV
-72 IVVQASLPGA
+72 IVVSASLPGA

-99 GSIAGVN
+99 GAIAGVN

-111 SSQGSTRVILQFDL
+111 SSQGSTRVILQFDQ

-144 TLLPSGMRSMPTY
+144 NLLPSGMRSMPTY

-176 LEKGQLYD
+176 LSKGELYD

-196 VQGVGE
+196 VPGVGE

-220 SLNQY
+220 LLNQY
-225 GVALDDVRNTIAN
+225 GVSLDEVRNTIAN
-238 ANVRRPKGSVE
+238 ANVRRPKGAVSDGE
-249 DDQRLWQVQAN
+249 RNWQIQAN

-266 KDYESLIIHYNG
+266 KDYEPLIIRYQD
-278 GAALRLKDVA
+278 GAALRLSHVA
-288 KVSDGVEDRYNSGFF
+288 KVQDSVEDRYNSGFF
-303 NDDAA
+303 NNDAA
-308 VLLVINRQAGANIIE
+308 VLLVVNRQAGANIIE
-323 TVNEI
+323 TVNAI

-368 AVALVILVVFLFL
+368 AVVLVIGVVFLFL

-403 VMYLYGFSLNNL
+403 IMYLYGFSLNNL

-435 ENISRHIDE
+435 ENISRHIDA
-444 GVRPMRAAYLGAQ
+444 GIAPMKAAYLGAK

-494 LAAAIVVSLVVSLTL
+494 LAASIVVSLVVSLTL

-517 LKPHTPGQEN
+517 LKPHVPGTEN
-527 RLQRWSR
+527 AMQRWSNR
-534 RANDWMVG
+534 LNERMVSG
-542 KYATSLDWVLRHK
+542 YARSLDWVLRHK
-555 RLTLLSLFV
+555 RLTLFSLLV
-564 TIGVNIAL
+564 TIGVNVAL

-605 PKMEIFRR
+605 PKMETFRK
-613 AVLKDEA
+613 AVLADPA

-631 NGTNNAFMLVRLKP
+631 GGTNNAIMIVRLKP
-645 IKERS
+645 ISERK

-661 KEMPKVPGAQLML
+661 ETLPKVPGGRLML

-688 TTSQYS
+688 TSSQYS

-700 DLGALR
+700 DLSELR
-706 EWYPKVV
+706 TWYPKVV
-713 TALKALPELT
+713 EALKALPELT

-732 ARQVT
+732 AQQVT
-737 LIVDRDQAKRLGV
+737 LVVDRDQAKRLGV
-750 DMDMVTAV
+750 DMNMVTAV

-775 NQYQVV
+775 NQYRVV
-781 MEVNPKYAQDPITL
+781 MEVNPKYARDPQTL
-795 KQVQVITAD
+795 NQVQVITAD
-804 GARIPLS
+804 GQRIPLS
-811 TIAHYENSLENDRVS
+811 TIAHYENSLQDDRVE
-826 HEGQFASESI
+826 HEGQFASETI
-836 AFDMAE
+836 AFDLAN
-842 GVTVEQGGA
+842 GVSLEQGTA
-851 AIERAIAKVGL
+851 AIERAIAKLGL

-870 AGTADAFAATQK
+870 AGTGDAFAATQK
-882 SQPWMILG
+882 SQPFMILG
-890 ALVAVYLVLGV
+890 ALVAVYLVLGI

-922 ALLSIYALGGEF
+922 ALLSIYITGGEF

-962 LERSQGMAPLES
+962 LERHSGMNPQES

-988 TTLAAILGALPLLMS
+988 TTLAALLGALPLMLS
-1003 RAEGAEMRQ
+1003 HAEGAEMRQ

-1022 IFSQVLTLYTT
+1022 IFSQILTLYTT
-1033 PVVYLYLDRLRH
+1033 PVVYLYLDRARR
-1045 RFNKWRGVRT
+1045 RFNQWRGVRT

>member
-1 MQGPL
+1 
-6 REQARSHRGAA
+6 
-17 GLVGWCG
+17 
-24 GQSSMNLSG
+24 MNLSG

-87 ASTVA
+87 ASTMA

-99 GSIAGVN
+99 GAIAGVN

-144 TLLPSGMRSMPTY
+144 NLLPSGMRSMPTY

-220 SLNQY
+220 ALNQY
-225 GVALDDVRNTIAN
+225 GVALDDVRKTIAA

-249 DDQRLWQVQAN
+249 DGERLWQIQAN

-266 KDYESLIIHYNG
+266 KDYESLIIHYKD

-444 GVRPMRAAYLGAQ
+444 GVKPMKAAYLGAK

-477 LFMGGIIE
+477 LFMGGIVE

-517 LKPHTPGQEN
+517 LKPHTPGQDN

-534 RANDWMVG
+534 KTNDWMVG
-542 KYATSLDWVLRHK
+542 KYATSLDWVLRHR
-555 RLTLLSLFV
+555 RLTLLSLIITV
-564 TIGVNIAL
+564 GVNVAL

-605 PKMEIFRR
+605 PKMETFRR

-620 VESVAGFIGGN
+620 VESVAGFIGGT

-645 IKERS
+645 IKERNL
-650 ISAQKVIERLR
+650 SAQKVIERLR

-713 TALKALPELT
+713 TALRALPELT

-732 ARQVT
+732 AQQVT

-750 DMDMVTAV
+750 DMNMVTAV

-781 MEVNPKYAQDPITL
+781 MEVNQKYAQDPVTL
-795 KQVQVITAD
+795 NQVQVITAD

-811 TIAHYENSLENDRVS
+811 TIAHYENSLEDDRVS

-842 GVTVEQGGA
+842 GVTVEQGSA

-882 SQPWMILG
+882 SQPFMILG
-890 ALVAVYLVLGV
+890 ALLAVYLVLGV

-962 LERSQGMAPLES
+962 LERHQGLSPLES

-988 TTLAAILGALPLLMS
+988 TTLAAILGALPLLLS

-1033 PVVYLYLDRLRH
+1033 PVVYLYLDKLRH
-1045 RFNKWRGVRT
+1045 RFNQWRGVRT

>member
-1 MQGPL
+1 
-6 REQARSHRGAA
+6 
-17 GLVGWCG
+17 
-24 GQSSMNLSG
+24 
-33 PFIKRP
+33 
-39 VATMLLSLAIMLL
+39 MLLSLAIMLL

-99 GSIAGVN
+99 GAIAGVN

-144 TLLPSGMRSMPTY
+144 NLLPSGMRSMPTY

-220 SLNQY
+220 ALTQY
-225 GVALDDVRNTIAN
+225 GVALDDVRKTIAD

-249 DDQRLWQVQAN
+249 DGQRLWQIQAN

-266 KDYESLIIHYNG
+266 KDYESLIIHYAD

-444 GVRPMRAAYLGAQ
+444 GVKPMQAAYLGAK

-477 LFMGGIIE
+477 LFMGGIVE

-534 RANDWMVG
+534 RTNDWMVAR
-542 KYATSLDWVLRHK
+542 YATSLDWVLRHR

-564 TIGVNIAL
+564 TVGVNVAL

-620 VESVAGFIGGN
+620 VESVAGFIGGS

-645 IKERS
+645 IKDRQL
-650 ISAQKVIERLR
+650 SAQKVIERLR

-688 TTSQYS
+688 TSSQYS

-700 DLGALR
+700 DLGELR
-706 EWYPKVV
+706 KWYPKVV
-713 TALKALPELT
+713 AALRALPELT
-723 AIDAREGRG
+723 AIDAREGKG
-732 ARQVT
+732 AQQVT
-737 LIVDRDQAKRLGV
+737 LIVDRDQAKRLGI
-750 DMDMVTAV
+750 DMDMVTSV

-781 MEVNPKYAQDPITL
+781 MEVNQKYAQDPVTL

-804 GARIPLS
+804 GARVPLS
-811 TIAHYENSLENDRVS
+811 TFAHYENSLEDDRVS
-826 HEGQFASESI
+826 HEGQFASEDI

-842 GVTVEQGGA
+842 GVTVEQGSA

-882 SQPWMILG
+882 SQPFMILG
-890 ALVAVYLVLGV
+890 ALLAVYLVLGV

-962 LERSQGMAPLES
+962 LERHQGMTPLES

-988 TTLAAILGALPLLMS
+988 TTLAAILGALPLLLS

-1033 PVVYLYLDRLRH
+1033 PVVYLYLDKLRH